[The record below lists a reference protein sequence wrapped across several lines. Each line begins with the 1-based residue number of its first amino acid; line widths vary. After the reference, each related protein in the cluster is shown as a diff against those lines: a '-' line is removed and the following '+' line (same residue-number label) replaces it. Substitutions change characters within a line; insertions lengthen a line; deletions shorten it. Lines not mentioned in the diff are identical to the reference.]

1 VNNLLKILLIVSLLT
16 TAATQADEMI
26 LEIIPMQHRMVEEII
41 PIIKPL
47 VAAGGTVTGMNNQ
60 LIVKTTPSN
69 LAEIKQ
75 ILGSIDQSPRKLM
88 ISVKQDIDGN
98 INIKESGIAG
108 SYTSGDVSVS
118 AGETG
123 HPGGLVIE
131 GRDDDG
137 NIIQYR
143 TQNSQTRL
151 EDKNVFRVQTLE
163 GHPAYIT
170 TGQSIPFANQTAY
183 MTPGGVVI
191 REGIEYQDFNSG
203 FYVLPRLQDDQVT
216 LFVSPQ
222 LSRGG
227 LDQGSVFDY
236 QNIETT
242 ARGRLGEWISLGG
255 TTENFSDNSNR
266 NLSSTRA
273 HGQERRAVLIKV
285 DEIK

>member
-1 VNNLLKILLIVSLLT
+1 MKNLLKILLIVALLT
-16 TAATQADEMI
+16 TTPTQADEMV
-26 LEIIPMQHRMVEEII
+26 LEIIPMQHRMVEEVI
-41 PIIKPL
+41 PVIKPL
-47 VAAGGTVTGMNNQ
+47 VTAGGTVTGMNNQ

-75 ILGSIDQSPRKLM
+75 ILVSIDQSPRRLM
-88 ISVKQDIDGN
+88 ISVKQDIEGN
-98 INIKESGIAG
+98 INKKESGIAG
-108 SYTSGDVSVS
+108 RYASGDVSVS
-118 AGETG
+118 TGRTG

-131 GRDDDG
+131 GRDEDG

-143 TQNSQTRL
+143 TQTSQTRL

-163 GHPAYIT
+163 GHPAFIT
-170 TGQSIPFANQTAY
+170 TGQSIPFSNQTAY
-183 MTPGGVVI
+183 MTPGGIVI

-203 FYVLPRLQDDQVT
+203 FYVLPRLQGDQVT

-227 LDQGSVFDY
+227 IDQGSVFDY

-255 TTENFSDNSNR
+255 TTEKFSDNSNR
-266 NLSSTRA
+266 NLGSTRTR
-273 HGQERRAVLIKV
+273 GQEQRAVLVKV
-285 DEIK
+285 DEIH

>member
-1 VNNLLKILLIVSLLT
+1 VKNLLKILLLVLLLT
-16 TAATQADEMI
+16 TALTQADEMV
-26 LEIIPMQHRMVEEII
+26 LEIIPMKHRMVEEVI

-47 VAAGGTVTGMNNQ
+47 VTARGTVTGMNNQ

-75 ILGSIDQSPRKLM
+75 ILGSIDKSPRKLM
-88 ISVKQDIDGN
+88 ISVKQDIAGN

-108 SYTSGDVSVS
+108 RYASGDVNVS
-118 AGETG
+118 AGKKG

-131 GRDDDG
+131 GRDEDG

-143 TQNSQTRL
+143 TQTSRTRL

-163 GHPAYIT
+163 GRPAFIT
-170 TGQSIPFANQTAY
+170 TGQSIPFSNQTAY
-183 MTPGGVVI
+183 MTPGGIVI
-191 REGIEYQDFNSG
+191 QEGTEYQNFNSG

-273 HGQERRAVLIKV
+273 RGQEQRAVLIKV
-285 DEIK
+285 DEIH

>member
-1 VNNLLKILLIVSLLT
+1 
-16 TAATQADEMI
+16 MI

-60 LIVKTTPSN
+60 LIIKTTPSN

-108 SYTSGDVSVS
+108 RYASGDVSVS
-118 AGETG
+118 TGKTG
-123 HPGGLVIE
+123 HSGGLVIE
-131 GRDDDG
+131 GRDEDG

-143 TQNSQTRL
+143 TQTSQTRL

-163 GHPAYIT
+163 GHPAFIT
-170 TGQSIPFANQTAY
+170 TGQSLPFSNQTAY

-191 REGIEYQDFNSG
+191 REGIEYQDFTSG
-203 FYVLPRLQDDQVT
+203 FYVVPRLQDDQVT

-255 TTENFSDNSNR
+255 TTENFSDSNNR
-266 NLSSTRA
+266 NLTSSHA
-273 HGQERRAVLIKV
+273 HGQEQRTVLIKV
-285 DEIK
+285 DEIH